1 MEKDK
6 EAAYDIA
13 DHYGG
18 VAVGMNELDS
28 AVSAYIT
35 AIKSTETYRN
45 YAAERDKVRQYPE
58 LKAQIDDFRKR
69 NYELQSN
76 RDTDFHKIDQFEKDY
91 EDFREN
97 PLVDDFL
104 DAELAFCR
112 MIQRANMQVTAAI
125 DFD

>member
-1 MEKDK
+1 M
-6 EAAYDIA
+6 Y
-13 DHYGG
+13 
-18 VAVGMNELDS
+18 ELDG

-35 AIKSTETYRN
+35 AIKNTETYQN
-45 YAAERDKVRQYPE
+45 YARERDKVRQYPE

-69 NYELQSN
+69 NYELQASA
-76 RDTDFHKIDQFEKDY
+76 DTDFHKIDRFERDY

-104 DAELAFCR
+104 EAELAFCR
-112 MIQRANMQVTAAI
+112 MIQRANMQVTEAI

>member
-1 MEKDK
+1 
-6 EAAYDIA
+6 
-13 DHYGG
+13 
-18 VAVGMNELDS
+18 MNELDS

-76 RDTDFHKIDQFEKDY
+76 RDTDFHKIDQFERDY

>member
-1 MEKDK
+1 
-6 EAAYDIA
+6 
-13 DHYGG
+13 
-18 VAVGMNELDS
+18 MNELDS

-112 MIQRANMQVTAAI
+112 MIQRANMQV
-125 DFD
+125 F